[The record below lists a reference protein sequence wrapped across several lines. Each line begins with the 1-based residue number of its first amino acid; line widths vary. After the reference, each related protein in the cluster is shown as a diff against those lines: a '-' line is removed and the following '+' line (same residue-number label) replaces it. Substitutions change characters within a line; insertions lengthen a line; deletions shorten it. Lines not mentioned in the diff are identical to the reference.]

1 VVNRLSLYWDTKFKK
16 KTDEYVKTVKLL
28 HVDVVNKLATELA
41 TVNASRRF
49 SNLHP
54 YNHKDTEQNKSFSP
68 ELDHV
73 MGSVQ
78 FGGSDGD
85 GGSDDSSKSSLKS
98 FEEELLSADR
108 TSTEPAITVPT
119 HECQVQNLGMYPH
132 SSTFFA
138 VYINELTLFSFL

>member
-1 VVNRLSLYWDTKFKK
+1 
-16 KTDEYVKTVKLL
+16 
-28 HVDVVNKLATELA
+28 
-41 TVNASRRF
+41 
-49 SNLHP
+49 
-54 YNHKDTEQNKSFSP
+54 
-68 ELDHV
+68 